1 MKLVLVYAFLILLAL
16 SEWWLFVSTSTK
28 STTPGSDFAI
38 LYAGA
43 KLANE
48 NPLALYDSQAQFKVE
63 QELLQAPGWEARF
76 PYPFFSL
83 WPLARSAD

>member
-1 MKLVLVYAFLILLAL
+1 MKLVLVYVFLVLLAI
-16 SEWWLFVSTSTK
+16 SEWWLFASTSTK
-28 STTPGSDFAI
+28 AATPGSDFAI

-48 NPLALYDSQAQFKVE
+48 NPLTLYDSQAQFKVE

-76 PYPFFSL
+76 LYFL
-83 WPLARSAD
+83 RGNLSA